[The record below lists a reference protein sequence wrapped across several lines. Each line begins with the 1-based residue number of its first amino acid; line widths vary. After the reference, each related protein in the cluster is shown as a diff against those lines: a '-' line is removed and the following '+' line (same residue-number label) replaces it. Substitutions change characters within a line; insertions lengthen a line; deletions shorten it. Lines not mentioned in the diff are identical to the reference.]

1 LNFKTSF
8 SAEGGGI
15 GMGGGYTS
23 FDVRIDN
30 ATSVKY
36 GTGEETALYLSTFSS
51 FVSEVSIS
59 KTGTLPR
66 HARDSIMIYYVSQ
79 RISK

>member
-1 LNFKTSF
+1 
-8 SAEGGGI
+8 
-15 GMGGGYTS
+15 MGGGYTS

-36 GTGEETALYLSTFSS
+36 GTGEETALNLSAFSS

-66 HARDSIMIYYVSQ
+66 HARDSIMIYYVTQ